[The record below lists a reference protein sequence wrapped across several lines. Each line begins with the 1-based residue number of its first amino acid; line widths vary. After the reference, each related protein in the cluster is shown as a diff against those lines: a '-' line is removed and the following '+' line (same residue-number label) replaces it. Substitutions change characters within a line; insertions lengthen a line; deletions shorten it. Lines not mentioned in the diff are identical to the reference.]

1 MTINVIVDEIMSM
14 YSLVMITEYMEESLI
29 LMAHTFNWSLDDVR
43 FFSVNK
49 NANSEER
56 RDGELVAKVNA
67 WSAADAALYA
77 RANETFWR
85 KIDEYGVDRMSVA
98 KQELMRRNQ
107 ELFDHCVDKLVTIK
121 RTDIM
126 KKKQLAKL
134 KPDDPRWNL
143 SIASYKLSNEGVND
157 QLCREMTMDEHL
169 FNKLLWFRQNCEN
182 QLPKTPKTLAQCA
195 AIKIKT

>member
-1 MTINVIVDEIMSM
+1 MGYSNTITDQMTINVIVDEIMNM

-98 KQELMRRNQ
+98 KQDLMRRNQ

-134 KPDDPRWNL
+134 KPDDPRFVIL
-143 SIASYKLSNEGVND
+143 CQSINNAIQLELVDCLIQTEQRRRQRSTMSRND
-157 QLCREMTMDEHL
+157 DGRAPVQ
-169 FNKLLWFRQNCEN
+169 
-182 QLPKTPKTLAQCA
+182 
-195 AIKIKT
+195 

>member
-134 KPDDPRWNL
+134 KPDDPRFVIL
-143 SIASYKLSNEGVND
+143 CQSINNAIQLELVDRLIQTEQRRRQRSTMSRND
-157 QLCREMTMDEHL
+157 DGRAPVQ
-169 FNKLLWFRQNCEN
+169 
-182 QLPKTPKTLAQCA
+182 
-195 AIKIKT
+195 

>member
-1 MTINVIVDEIMSM
+1 MGYSNTITDQMTINVIVDEIMSM

-134 KPDDPRWNL
+134 KPDDPRFVIL
-143 SIASYKLSNEGVND
+143 CQSINNAIQLELVDRLIQTEQRRRQRSTMSRND
-157 QLCREMTMDEHL
+157 DGRAPVQ
-169 FNKLLWFRQNCEN
+169 
-182 QLPKTPKTLAQCA
+182 
-195 AIKIKT
+195 